1 MPELQQV
8 DQLQLGVVLAIAVG
22 AVKLAEIAVGAVR
35 DAYRK
40 STGNPIA
47 PTVCPL
53 NNGSTK
59 AMVEWLKTINSSL
72 EPLQNLPV
80 QFSAL
85 NDRVSDLKTAV
96 DGVKTDTTTIKARQ

>member
-1 MPELQQV
+1 M

-22 AVKLAEIAVGAVR
+22 AVKLAEIAVGAAR

-40 STGNPIA
+40 SNGENPSPV
-47 PTVCPL
+47 PTICPL

-59 AMVEWLKTINSSL
+59 TMVEWLKTINASL

-85 NDRVSDLKTAV
+85 NQRVTDLKTAV
-96 DGVKTDTTTIKARQ
+96 DGVRTDTTTIKARQE

>member
-1 MPELQQV
+1 M
-8 DQLQLGVVLAIAVG
+8 DQIQLGVALAVAVG

-40 STGNPIA
+40 SNGNPGSA
-47 PTVCPL
+47 PTPTVCPL

-59 AMVEWLKTINSSL
+59 TMVEWLKTINSSL

-85 NDRVSDLKTAV
+85 NQRVADLKTAV
-96 DGVKTDTTTIKARQ
+96 DGVRTDTTTIKARQE

>member
-1 MPELQQV
+1 M
-8 DQLQLGVVLAIAVG
+8 DQLQLGVALAIAVG
-22 AVKLAEIAVGAVR
+22 AVKLAEIAIGAVR
-35 DAYRK
+35 DAYRR
-40 STGNPIA
+40 STGNPGPGPA

-59 AMVEWLKTINSSL
+59 TMVEWLKTINASL

-85 NDRVSDLKTAV
+85 NQRVTDLKTAV
-96 DGVKTDTTTIKARQ
+96 DGVRTDTTTIKARQH